1 MEQPTRF
8 VGMDVHKETIVVAAT
23 ATGEGGKATAYGT
36 FSNTAVGLEKL
47 VKRLRQAGSG
57 PIKFCYEAGP
67 CGYGFHRTLT
77 KIRQGCMGLAPSMI
91 PRKSGERQKTDK
103 RDAANLAV
111 LHRGGLLTAV
121 WVPDA
126 AHEARRDLI
135 RARLAAVRAVRAA
148 RQQLSAFLLRHERI
162 YRGSQPWTKAHRGW
176 LRSELC
182 SAGAPTRAGGE
193 HRGGASGGA
202 AAGSC

>member
-8 VGMDVHKETIVVAAT
+8 IGMDVHKDTIVVAVT
-23 ATGEGGKATAYGT
+23 AAGEVGKATPYGT
-36 FSNTAVGLEKL
+36 FPNTAAALEKL

-57 PIKFCYEAGP
+57 PLKFCYEAGP
-67 CGYGFHRTLT
+67 CGYGVHRTLT
-77 KIRQGCMGLAPSMI
+77 RLGEDCMVVAPSMI
-91 PRKSGERQKTDK
+91 PRKSGDRQKNDK
-103 RDAANLAV
+103 RDAASLAV

-126 AHEARRDLI
+126 AHEAMRDLI

-162 YRGSQPWTKAHRGW
+162 YPAAGGLDEGASGMAG
-176 LRSELC
+176 RSEFR
-182 SAGAPTRAGGE
+182 SAGAADRAGGK
-193 HRGGASGGA
+193 HRGGASGRTA
-202 AAGSC
+202 A